1 MKTNYQTFDP
11 TRDDLDNFLIPALD
25 ALMGG
30 RAVVMPTETVYGVGA
45 LMLSSTGLNALFELK
60 GRSKDKPLAVLVSS
74 IHQVALIAKELPP
87 IFHRLAKAFLPGPL
101 TVIVKA
107 KPGLSP
113 LVTMNGTIAIRF
125 SSHMMAQRLVQLA
138 GAPLALTSANISG
151 LPSVVRGS
159 DAYEEL
165 GGRVDT
171 ILDDGVVPLGFE
183 STIISIADPD
193 RPKLLREG
201 IISRNEVE
209 EVIGIPVE
217 VPTVVRTASDSQH
230 RACYYVSSVEE
241 IETLLSKKAEKVP
254 SLVVDSRYKAP
265 QIQIKGCDIF
275 QLKENN
281 LYILLRQIRR
291 SEYTSIFV
299 ITTPDIDKTPLL
311 RRKLQQIH

>member
-11 TRDDLDNFLIPALD
+11 KMDDLDTFLTPALD
-25 ALMGG
+25 ALMAGCS
-30 RAVVMPTETVYGVGA
+30 VVVPTETVYGVGA
-45 LMLSSTGLNALFELK
+45 LMLSNAGLKALFELK

-74 IHQVALIAKELPP
+74 VNQVALIAEELPP

-171 ILDDGVVPLGFE
+171 ILDDGVAPLGFE

-193 RPKLLREG
+193 HPKLYREG
-201 IISRNEVE
+201 IISREEIE
-209 EVIGIPVE
+209 EVIG
-217 VPTVVRTASDSQH
+217 
-230 RACYYVSSVEE
+230 
-241 IETLLSKKAEKVP
+241 
-254 SLVVDSRYKAP
+254 
-265 QIQIKGCDIF
+265 G
-275 QLKENN
+275 
-281 LYILLRQIRR
+281 LYRCHQ
-291 SEYTSIFV
+291 
-299 ITTPDIDKTPLL
+299 
-311 RRKLQQIH
+311 